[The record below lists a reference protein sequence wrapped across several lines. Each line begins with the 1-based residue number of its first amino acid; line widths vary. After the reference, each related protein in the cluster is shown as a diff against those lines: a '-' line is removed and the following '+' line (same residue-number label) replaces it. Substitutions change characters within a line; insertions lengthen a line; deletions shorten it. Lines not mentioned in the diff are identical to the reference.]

1 MPRLKTLSLLAG
13 FIAVLAVSAT
23 PASAWWK
30 STLGQTQ
37 GPVHF
42 VAPGKFVDKGATFEC
57 PLNELKAQWY
67 LQTKGQIKE
76 HQKNGKQEPTT
87 EGPHLNIQIKWGNK
101 AFDCKTK
108 AAGVENVAMNITA
121 CELQLV
127 QQKGSL
133 TATAG
138 VVTPCLITVGEGA
151 SPLCALQIPAGM
163 ETQSGS
169 NEGINVGLTTTVLEN
184 RLENQFDKG
193 TINAG
198 GKGSAPGEGIH
209 VVQQGTHSLCPV
221 ATNEE
226 AELLGLELEAEKV
239 NAV

>member
-1 MPRLKTLSLLAG
+1 MFRLKTLSILVGIIAALA
-13 FIAVLAVSAT
+13 ISAT

-37 GPVHF
+37 GPIHF
-42 VAPGKFVDKGATFEC
+42 TEPGKFVDKGATVEC
-57 PLNELKAQWY
+57 PLNELKGQWY

-101 AFDCKTK
+101 AFNCKTK
-108 AAGVENVAMNITA
+108 AAGIEGVSTNVSA

-127 QQKGSL
+127 QQKGVF
-133 TATAG
+133 TATGG

-151 SPLCALQIPAGM
+151 SPLCALQVPAGM
-163 ETQSGS
+163 EAQPGS
-169 NEGINVGLTTTVLEN
+169 NEGINVGLTKTILEN
-184 RLENQFDKG
+184 KLENQFDKVA
-193 TINAG
+193 TKEG
-198 GKGSAPGEGIH
+198 GKGSAPGEGVY
-209 VVQQGTHSLCPV
+209 VVQQGTHALCPV
-221 ATNEE
+221 TTNEE
-226 AELLGLELEAEKV
+226 GELTGVELEAEKV